1 MSSSREVTPAR
12 GDFPASPGST
22 SSATLTT
29 AGVERLV
36 RSVIVDRGLPCAL
49 LSVTGA
55 PVGWNVMVRA
65 GTWAMIRFAVSSQ
78 RPIAARAAIQ
88 DLLEAEL

>member
-1 MSSSREVTPAR
+1 MSSSREVA
-12 GDFPASPGST
+12 PASQASQGST
-22 SSATLTT
+22 SRATLTT
-29 AGVERLV
+29 ADVERLV
-36 RSVIVDRGLPCAL
+36 RSVIVDRGLPCSL

-65 GTWAMIRFAVSSQ
+65 GTGAMIRFAVPSQ
-78 RPIAARAAIQ
+78 RPIATRAAIQ

>member
-1 MSSSREVTPAR
+1 MSSSREVAPA
-12 GDFPASPGST
+12 P
-22 SSATLTT
+22 ATLTT
-29 AGVERLV
+29 ADVERLV
-36 RSVIVDRGLPCAL
+36 RSVIVDRGLPCSL

-65 GTWAMIRFAVSSQ
+65 GTGSMIRFAVPSQ

-88 DLLEAEL
+88 DRLEAEL